1 MPVTR
6 RGRIVFSLGGFL
18 VILGM
23 ILGGGFLYLRSIGVY
38 GSSDPGK
45 EVQFEIPKGSSS
57 GDIGEI
63 LKENDVIPSTLGWR
77 LVTLFDNRAAEVQA
91 GFYEIPTGLIPRDA
105 LDAMLESGPSNE
117 DFVNVTFPE
126 GLWLTE
132 MASPARE
139 GHEARRRQV
148 PGPRDQGS
156 HRVVAACPRA
166 PRRWKGSCSPRR
178 TRSQTATRRSGS
190 PKRLADEMV
199 KRYAELNTNAAKKLG
214 LTDYELII
222 VASMIEAETRVD
234 EERPM
239 VARVIYN
246 RLAQDIALG
255 IDATFQYA
263 LGERKETL
271 TTDDLAI
278 DSPYNLRQNLGLPPT
293 PIGAPGQ
300 ASLEAAANPA
310 DGEWLYY
317 VLADCEGNHAFSET
331 NDEFLADKAAY
342 QALDC

>member
-1 MPVTR
+1 MTVTR

-18 VILGM
+18 VILFLL
-23 ILGGGFLYLRSIGVY
+23 LGGGYLYLRSIGVY
-38 GSSDPGK
+38 GTSDPGPPVK
-45 EVQFEIPKGSSS
+45 FEIPKGSSS

-63 LKENDVIPSTLGWR
+63 LKENDVIPSTFGWR

-91 GFYEIPTGLIPRDA
+91 GFYEIPTNLNPRQA
-105 LDAMLESGPSNE
+105 LDALLKEGPTQE

-132 MASPARE
+132 MADRLERDTELSGKKFLNIVTNAGVKSSLLPE
-139 GHEARRRQV
+139 GTQTMEGLLFPSTYQV
-148 PGPRDQGS
+148 VGRDTEET
-156 HRVVAACPRA
+156 VA
-166 PRRWKGSCSPRR
+166 
-178 TRSQTATRRSGS
+178 Q
-190 PKRLADEMV
+190 RLADEMV
-199 KRYAELNTNAAKKLG
+199 RRFAELNTKPVKGLG
-214 LTDYELII
+214 LSDYELVI

-246 RLAQDIALG
+246 RLDQGIPLG
-255 IDATFQYA
+255 IDATYQYA

-271 TTDDLAI
+271 TASDLAI
-278 DSPYNLRQNLGLPPT
+278 DSPYNLRKNQGLPPT

-300 ASLEAAANPA
+300 ASLEAAAAPA
-310 DGEWLYY
+310 DGGWLYY

>member
-1 MPVTR
+1 MTVTR
-6 RGRIVFSLGGFL
+6 RGRIVFTLGGFL
-18 VILGM
+18 LVIGL
-23 ILGGGFLYLRSIGVY
+23 ILGGGYLYLKSIGVY
-38 GSSDPGK
+38 GASDPGEK
-45 EVQFEIPKGSSS
+45 VRFEIPKGSSS

-63 LKENDVIPSTLGWR
+63 LKENDVIPSTFGWR

-91 GFYEIPTGLIPRDA
+91 GFYEIRTGLIPRDA
-105 LDAMLESGPSNE
+105 LDALLATGPAGE
-117 DFVNVTFPE
+117 EFVNVTFPE

-132 MASPARE
+132 MAARLE
-139 GHEARRRQV
+139 RDTDLSADRFLDLVTKGKIDSSLR
-148 PGPRDQGS
+148 PRDTETMEGLLFPATYQ
-156 HRVVAACPRA
+156 VV
-166 PRRWKGSCSPRR
+166 
-178 TRSQTATRRSGS
+178 RSDTEESVAQ
-190 PKRLADEMV
+190 RLADEMV
-199 KRYAELNTNAAKKLG
+199 KRFADLDTSRAKEFG
-214 LTDYELII
+214 LSDHELII

-246 RLAQDIALG
+246 RLDQGIPLG

-263 LGERKETL
+263 LGERKEEL
-271 TTDDLAI
+271 TASDLAI
-278 DSPYNLRQNLGLPPT
+278 DSPYNLRKNQGLPPT

-310 DGEWLYY
+310 DGGWLYY

>member
-1 MPVTR
+1 VSLTR
-6 RGRIVFSLGGFL
+6 RGRIVFSLFGFL
-18 VILGM
+18 AILGL
-23 ILGGGFLYLRSIGVY
+23 ILGGGYLYLDSIGVY

-45 EVQFEIPKGSSS
+45 KVQFEIPKGSSS
-57 GDIGEI
+57 SEIGEI

-77 LVTLFDNRAAEVQA
+77 LVTIFDNRAAEVQA
-91 GFYEIPTGLIPRDA
+91 GFYEIRTGLIPRDA
-105 LDAMLESGPSNE
+105 LDALLESGPSNE

-132 MASPARE
+132 MAARLEKDTKLDGDTFLDLVTKGNIKSSLRPE
-139 GHEARRRQV
+139 GVETMEGLLFPSTYQIAAS
-148 PGPRDQGS
+148 DTEET
-156 HRVVAACPRA
+156 VA
-166 PRRWKGSCSPRR
+166 
-178 TRSQTATRRSGS
+178 
-190 PKRLADEMV
+190 KRLADEMV
-199 KRYAELNTNAAKKLG
+199 ERYAELNTNAAKKLG

-246 RLAQDIALG
+246 RLAEDIALG

-271 TTDDLAI
+271 TASDLAI
-278 DSPYNLRQNLGLPPT
+278 ESPYNLRKNLGLPPT

-310 DGEWLYY
+310 DGGWLFY